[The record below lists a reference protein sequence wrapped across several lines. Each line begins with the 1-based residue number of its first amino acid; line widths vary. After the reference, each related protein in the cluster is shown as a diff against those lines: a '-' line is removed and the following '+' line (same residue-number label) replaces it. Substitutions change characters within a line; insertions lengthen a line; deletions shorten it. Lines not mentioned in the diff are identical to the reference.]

1 LLPPFP
7 FPNYPVVPIAA
18 PPMNSP
24 NMTPGSLLAIQA
36 GSEILSLLEERTT
49 KCGHYIQRDRKDL
62 HNTVIACYP

>member
-1 LLPPFP
+1 
-7 FPNYPVVPIAA
+7 
-18 PPMNSP
+18 MNSP

-62 HNTVIACYP
+62 HNTVIACYL